1 MSIDAT
7 RPIPA
12 APPPEWALPRILDIR
27 MRRVPYEPPKLHNFR
42 SALLPQAQECTLSP
56 PPHPVKSL
64 VRCLRY
70 CFQSLHSAT
79 ASFDQSRFA
88 GQVDCSTLSTIIQTA
103 CDSVFV
109 ACFAHRSAC
118 RMHLIRLH
126 LACSAACITHNA
138 PRYDGPSYMILM

>member
-1 MSIDAT
+1 LSFLIESSKSLSQNHYCLTTLQLLMCCYCTAT
-7 RPIPA
+7 VLPLCRLLLKHSTSLLLTPA
-12 APPPEWALPRILDIR
+12 RAPPR
-27 MRRVPYEPPKLHNFR
+27 NFR
-42 SALLPQAQECTLSP
+42 SALLPQAQECTLPP

-103 CDSVFV
+103 CNSVFV

-118 RMHLIRLH
+118 RVHLIRLH
-126 LACSAACITHNA
+126 LA
-138 PRYDGPSYMILM
+138 